1 MYPRNATNPEPVAIG
16 PVIQISDGAVQ
27 TTGVTVRIKP
37 VGVAE
42 ADGTGT
48 IAYSTDGVVIYT
60 PTQAETNY
68 TSFVLIAKK
77 TGCLPA
83 SQTVVTSE
91 SAVSGRVYVQTIAT
105 AQIDAIADQVWD
117 ETQSAHTTAGSTGW
131 ALNLIR
137 KSNPIVEGTVLA
149 SPAPTTTT
157 FTVSGLS
164 YPTGAF
170 RHAVLWFADDATLA
184 EQNSPILTYTNN
196 GDGTS
201 TIVLEEA
208 LTSAPT
214 AGDTV
219 LIDPTSHVHAVAAI
233 QSGLATLANQV
244 VLIDGVGYV
253 TSVLMGSISDA
264 GTAAETYQIAFG
276 GATYTVDYSGL
287 DATGNRATTTRTK
300 T

>member
-1 MYPRNATNPEPVAIG
+1 MKKNTAGQKIG
-16 PVIQISDGAVQ
+16 AQIITA
-27 TTGVTVRIKP
+27 
-37 VGVAE
+37 
-42 ADGTGT
+42 ADGTAFAGSVTVYVTKDAGT
-48 IAYSTDGVVIYT
+48 QVIGSVGSGAATDEGNGYYT
-60 PTQAETNY
+60 YAPSQAETDGNLLAF
-68 TSFVLIAKK
+68 TFIGSGAIPV
-77 TGCLPA
+77 
-83 SQTVVTSE
+83 TVQVVPSSE
-91 SAVSGRVYVQTIAT
+91 
-105 AQIDAIADQVWD
+105 VWD
-117 ETQSAHTTAGSTGW
+117 IVQASHTTAGTMGKT
-131 ALNLIR
+131 LDLLR
-137 KSNPIVEGTVLA
+137 KANAVVEGTVLA
-149 SPAPTTTT
+149 SPTPTATT
-157 FTVSGLS
+157 FSVSGLN

-214 AGDTV
+214 AGDAV

-244 VLIDGVGYV
+244 VLIDGMGFV

-264 GTAAETYQIAFG
+264 GTAAETYQILFG

-287 DATGNRATTTRTK
+287 DATGNRGSTTRTK

>member
-1 MYPRNATNPEPVAIG
+1 MKRNTAGQKIG
-16 PVIQISDGAVQ
+16 AQVITA
-27 TTGVTVRIKP
+27 
-37 VGVAE
+37 
-42 ADGTGT
+42 ADGTAFSGSVT
-48 IAYSTDGVVIYT
+48 VYVTKDAGAQAIGSVGSGAATNEGNGYYT
-60 PTQAETNY
+60 YAPSQAETDGDLLAY
-68 TSFVLIAKK
+68 TFIG
-77 TGCLPA
+77 TGAIPV
-83 SQTVVTSE
+83 TVQVVPSSE
-91 SAVSGRVYVQTIAT
+91 
-105 AQIDAIADQVWD
+105 VWD
-117 ETQSAHTTAGSTGW
+117 IVQASHTTAGTMGKT
-131 ALNLIR
+131 LDLLR
-137 KSNPIVEGTVLA
+137 KANAVVEGTVLA
-149 SPAPTTTT
+149 SPTPTATT
-157 FTVSGLS
+157 FSVSGLN

-214 AGDTV
+214 AGDAV

-244 VLIDGVGYV
+244 VLIDGMGFV

-264 GTAAETYQIAFG
+264 GTAAETYQILFG
-276 GATYTVDYSGL
+276 GSTYTVDYSGL
-287 DATGNRATTTRTK
+287 DATGNRGRTTRTK

>member
-1 MYPRNATNPEPVAIG
+1 LLAYTFIGTGAI
-16 PVIQISDGAVQ
+16 P
-27 TTGVTVRIKP
+27 VTVQ
-37 VGVAE
+37 
-42 ADGTGT
+42 
-48 IAYSTDGVVIYT
+48 VV
-60 PTQAETNY
+60 P
-68 TSFVLIAKK
+68 S
-77 TGCLPA
+77 
-83 SQTVVTSE
+83 SE
-91 SAVSGRVYVQTIAT
+91 
-105 AQIDAIADQVWD
+105 VWD
-117 ETQSAHTTAGSTGW
+117 IVQANHTTAGTTGKT
-131 ALNLIR
+131 LDLLK

-157 FTVSGLS
+157 FSVSGLT

-233 QSGLATLANQV
+233 QSGLATAANQV
-244 VLIDGVGYV
+244 VLIDGMGFV

-264 GTAAETYQIAFG
+264 GTAAETYQILFG
-276 GATYTVDYSGL
+276 GSTYTVDYSGL
-287 DATGNRATTTRTK
+287 DATGNRGSTTRTK